1 MSPQYFGIHLSR
13 DAQVEPG
20 ACCLFSGAIRGWA
33 GPEDADW
40 CLIDSQEHKK
50 LRTQRRT
57 EREKTRQELIQ
68 QGLLEAPKPKVKL
81 GNMMRVVA
89 EQAVADPTAMEHDIR
104 SQMAERQQVGWSL
117 RAYGSLCQ
125 QHVCSRCLYGR
136 VFMTMSG

>member
-1 MSPQYFGIHLSR
+1 MQLPVWLAGSEFGFGL
-13 DAQVEPG
+13 
-20 ACCLFSGAIRGWA
+20 
-33 GPEDADW
+33 
-40 CLIDSQEHKK
+40 QEHKK

-104 SQMAERQQVGWSL
+104 AQMAERQQVS
-117 RAYGSLCQ
+117 
-125 QHVCSRCLYGR
+125 HP
-136 VFMTMSG
+136 

>member
-1 MSPQYFGIHLSR
+1 M
-13 DAQVEPG
+13 
-20 ACCLFSGAIRGWA
+20 
-33 GPEDADW
+33 
-40 CLIDSQEHKK
+40 QEHKK

-104 SQMAERQQVGWSL
+104 SQMAERQQVSWPLQASGT
-117 RAYGSLCQ
+117 
-125 QHVCSRCLYGR
+125 LYQ
-136 VFMTMSG
+136 